1 MSNIVKPDNSRSCS
15 HCSGVSNV
23 KSDNSRTCNSC
34 GGVIKAE
41 RLQMKYPNPKMYG
54 DFQPQ
59 WLSPPPDWRVPTPNA
74 RPTLFTTPSQ
84 QPQANDGSTL
94 FTTPPLKPDGE
105 MS

>member
-1 MSNIVKPDNSRSCS
+1 
-15 HCSGVSNV
+15 VSNV

-41 RLQMKYPNPKMYG
+41 RMRMKYPNPKMYG

-59 WLSPPPDWRVPTPNA
+59 WLSPHPGWQVPTPSQQPQANDGS
-74 RPTLFTTPSQ
+74 TLFTTPAQ